1 MLIRRLEGD
10 FDVIEGVSDCGT
22 RSYIIVV
29 FLSLALYNVVELVF
43 IIWAYF
49 KRHSGLYF
57 WSFNVSTCGILFFA
71 LGFLLT
77 STKDEKAARDYAF
90 VAMSSTGWVAMVS
103 GQSMVLWSRLHLVLP
118 NRAMLRIV
126 LWCIVVNSFCMYIP
140 TLVLVY
146 GNTVHGN
153 RKGLWSGVYSIYENI
168 QVSFFFAQEF
178 GLSLIYIFETVKL
191 ARLHSELRLSPR
203 PRRLMK
209 HLVLVQTAII
219 LLDAGILGLEYSNH
233 YGAQS
238 AYKAFVYG
246 IKLKM
251 EFTILDHLKEMT
263 TGRKDLNSETSALT
277 PHNSREDHHA
287 GAGTPTEFSGGLY
300 PLHCLTCPPRAPP
313 ATYGPYIQGSGR
325 PSVQSRHLT
334 DSDVELAREVLESK
348 ETGESSNTGDS
359 RHINHAD
366 NMMGSTG
373 PSRQG
378 SGVQDKSV
386 DQRSNTTP
394 SRDDEY

>member
-1 MLIRRLEGD
+1 MPIRRLEGD
-10 FDVIEGVSDCGT
+10 LDVIEGASDCGT
-22 RSYIIVV
+22 RAYIIVV
-29 FLSLALYNVVELVF
+29 FLSLALYNVIELVF
-43 IIWAYF
+43 IIWGYF
-49 KRHSGLYF
+49 KRPSGLYF

-77 STKDEKAARDYAF
+77 SIKEEKTGRDYAF

-118 NRAMLRIV
+118 NRAKLRII
-126 LWCIVVNSFCMYIP
+126 LRCIIVNSFCMYIP

-146 GNTVHGN
+146 GNTVYGN

-168 QVSFFFAQEF
+168 QVSCFFFQEF
-178 GLSLIYIFETVKL
+178 CLSIIYIFETVKL

-209 HLVLVQTAII
+209 HLVIVQTSII

-233 YGAQS
+233 YGLQS

-263 TGRKDLNSETSALT
+263 TGRKDLNSETSAFT
-277 PHNSREDHHA
+277 PHNSQEDNHV
-287 GAGTPTEFSGGLY
+287 GAYTPTEFSGGVY
-300 PLHCLTCPPRAPP
+300 PFHGPACPPRALP
-313 ATYGPYIQGSGR
+313 ATHHSYIQGSGR
-325 PSVQSRHLT
+325 PSVQSRNSA

-348 ETGESSNTGDS
+348 KTGASSIIGDS
-359 RHINHAD
+359 RHIDHGD
-366 NMMGSTG
+366 NMRGSAG

-378 SGVQDKSV
+378 SRVQDEGV
-386 DQRSNTTP
+386 DQPSNTIP
-394 SRDDEY
+394 SRDDE